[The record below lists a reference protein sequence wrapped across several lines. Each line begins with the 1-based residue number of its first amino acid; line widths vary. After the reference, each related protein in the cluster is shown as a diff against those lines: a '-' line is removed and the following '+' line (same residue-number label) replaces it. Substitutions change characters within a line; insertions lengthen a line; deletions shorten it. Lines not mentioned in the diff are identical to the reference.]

1 MREDSKQGE
10 WLDLMEIGS
19 FLLVDLTMLPKIW
32 QGLCPGWTG
41 RGAAKEGE
49 EEEVEEGEVLGE
61 EGMGL
66 VREGKSSMEI

>member
-19 FLLVDLTMLPKIW
+19 FLLVDLTMRLKIW

-41 RGAAKEGE
+41 RGTAK
-49 EEEVEEGEVLGE
+49 EEEVEELGE
-61 EGMGL
+61 EAMGL